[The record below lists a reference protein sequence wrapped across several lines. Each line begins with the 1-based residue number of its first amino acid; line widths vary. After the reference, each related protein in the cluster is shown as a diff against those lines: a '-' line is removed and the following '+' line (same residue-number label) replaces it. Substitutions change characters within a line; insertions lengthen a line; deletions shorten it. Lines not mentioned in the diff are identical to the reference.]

1 MVAKR
6 TAWEVLGVSPSAT
19 TDEVRQAYRNLS
31 KKLHPDLYPES
42 KYSDLHRMGIA
53 AIYTMVNGAF
63 MELGDRKTTQEM
75 RDRYTRGLNNEEIE
89 RSREAT
95 QKWTNLSL
103 EEIKEWFNFERLYSI
118 EGRNNGVDKEPEA
131 KIEKNDFFDWL
142 VHITKQEDG
151 FYQKGEQRQF
161 VDDDFQEWENIKN
174 AFKKMTESSKEVI
187 REMKPY
193 LVKIEGWLGKM
204 FYDEVKYEGVVREL
218 KEAKPARVANE
229 RTLGQ
234 YVGPDQI
241 RVSKVEIGLIAALGL
256 AYKSKG
262 EYSESVFVDR
272 KLSYLIKGK
281 DGMATLSLKFKT
293 DEGKRIVIS
302 EGDFSVDSKID
313 LRKQGIR
320 IPDGIRDYF
329 GAIKEISKAI
339 STQQEK
345 DLFVLPPEP
354 VSVVNSF
361 ILSNNLREA
370 SVITTQELT
379 DRIKFQEK
387 TLIEGQNKSKNEAP
401 LYFSRQREN
410 FG

>member
-1 MVAKR
+1 MV
-6 TAWEVLGVSPSAT
+6 
-19 TDEVRQAYRNLS
+19 
-31 KKLHPDLYPES
+31 
-42 KYSDLHRMGIA
+42 
-53 AIYTMVNGAF
+53 F
-63 MELGDRKTTQEM
+63 
-75 RDRYTRGLNNEEIE
+75 
-89 RSREAT
+89 
-95 QKWTNLSL
+95 
-103 EEIKEWFNFERLYSI
+103 IK
-118 EGRNNGVDKEPEA
+118 
-131 KIEKNDFFDWL
+131 
-142 VHITKQEDG
+142 
-151 FYQKGEQRQF
+151 KGEQRQF